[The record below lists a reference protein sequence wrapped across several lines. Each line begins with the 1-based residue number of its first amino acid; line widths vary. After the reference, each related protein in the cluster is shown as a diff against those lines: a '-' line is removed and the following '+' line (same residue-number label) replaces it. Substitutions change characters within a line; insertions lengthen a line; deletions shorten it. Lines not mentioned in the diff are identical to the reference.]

1 MKSTNTWERF
11 KQWQVNVPAL
21 GFSFDF
27 SRMDFVES
35 DLQGLDSKLRG
46 AFEAMKELEL
56 GAIANPDEGRQVG
69 HYWLRAPELAPDE
82 RTRAEI
88 VDTLES
94 IKTFCDGIH
103 NGRCTGSGGPFK
115 NLLIIGIGGSAL
127 GPQFVSRALGSV
139 ASDKMRLEFFDNT
152 DPDGIENV
160 LDSLKGQLN
169 QTLAVVISKSG
180 GTKETRNGLLEA
192 ARAYEAAGLSFPE
205 HAVAITGRN
214 SQLDSTA
221 ADQKWLKRFP
231 MWDWV
236 GGRTSELSAVGL
248 LPAALQGI
256 DIDEFLAG
264 ARLMDEATRGA
275 ALNSNPAAMMAAL
288 WYLSGDGEGS
298 KNMVIVPYKD
308 RLELFSKYLQQLVM
322 ESIGKDKSIAGALVN
337 QGLSVFGNKGS
348 TDQHAYIQQLRDG
361 RNDFF
366 ATFIQVLQDRSGADL
381 MVEDGVTT
389 GDFLFGFL
397 VGTQEALSG
406 NDRESMSITV
416 PRVDARTVG
425 ALIACFERAVGFYA
439 SLIDINAYHQPG
451 VEAGKKA
458 AGEVIDLQGRIM
470 ACLRGEAGKGKTAVE
485 LVALLGG
492 GDSPEIV
499 FRICEHLAC
508 NRPNQV
514 MRAEGSDPF
523 EARYSVDCS

>member
-11 KQWQVNVPAL
+11 KKWQVRVPEL
-21 GFSFDF
+21 DFSFDF
-27 SRMDFVES
+27 SRMNFVAA
-35 DLQGLDSKLRG
+35 DLDGLSSKLNN
-46 AFEAMKELEL
+46 AFKAVAALEQ

-69 HYWLRAPELAPDE
+69 HYWLRAPELAPDDE
-82 RTRAEI
+82 TRDEI
-88 VDTLES
+88 RQTLES
-94 IKTFCDGIH
+94 IKSFCGSVH
-103 NGRCTGSGGPFK
+103 GGKCSGSGGKFK
-115 NLLIIGIGGSAL
+115 NLLVIGIGGSAL

-139 ASDKMRLEFFDNT
+139 SKDKMRLEFFDNT

-160 LDSLKGQLN
+160 LESLDGQLD

-180 GTKETRNGLLEA
+180 GTKETRNGLMEA
-192 ARAYEAAGLSFPE
+192 TRAYEAAGLSFAE
-205 HAVAITGRN
+205 HAVAITGSG
-214 SQLDSTA
+214 SQLDNTA
-221 ADQKWLKRFP
+221 VDQKWLKRFP

-256 DIDEFLAG
+256 DIDQFLSG
-264 ARLMDEATRGA
+264 ARLMDEATRGES
-275 ALNSNPAAMMAAL
+275 LSTNPAAMMAAL
-288 WYLSGDGEGS
+288 WYLCGDGVGN

-322 ESIGKDKSIAGALVN
+322 ESIGKDKSLDGSIVN

-406 NDRESMSITV
+406 NDRESMSISV
-416 PRVDARTVG
+416 PRVDAKTVG
-425 ALIACFERAVGFYA
+425 ALIACFERAVGIYA
-439 SLIDINAYHQPG
+439 SLIGINAYHQPG

-458 AGEVIDLQGRIM
+458 AGEVIELQGRIL
-470 ACLRGEAGKGKTAVE
+470 ACLRNSSGQGKTASE
-485 LVALLGG
+485 LVSLLGG
-492 GDSPEIV
+492 GDAPEIV
-499 FRICEHLAC
+499 YRICEHLAC
-508 NRPNQV
+508 NRPDEV
-514 MRAEGSDPF
+514 KKTVDTDPF
-523 EARYSVDCS
+523 EALFSVDCN